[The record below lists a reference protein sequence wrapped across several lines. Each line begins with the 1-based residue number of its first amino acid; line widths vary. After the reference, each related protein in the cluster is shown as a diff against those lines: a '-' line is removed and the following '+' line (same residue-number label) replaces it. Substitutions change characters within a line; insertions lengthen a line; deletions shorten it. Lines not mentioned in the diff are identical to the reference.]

1 MSKLN
6 ILGSLVCFL
15 SASYGALAFV
25 VRPSSIISYRNIL
38 RFSKTTTNDINNSN
52 NKKYLDLPWGDR
64 QKFALIDNINKY
76 TVDIPQ
82 IKAENGS
89 TTYVMWR
96 AMMKD
101 TIELAGYDP
110 QFLQQMCQD
119 LLESTEEGDLNFDRV
134 PGVLPLLDQ
143 FEFAKNGGVSGKIQ
157 GLRGIADGTTVQT
170 SPLAHVQLTVPRG
183 YVLTEDGSAAYE
195 LGSPQSDKFYSLDF
209 AKMRFDE
216 DTVTN
221 VLSNGAKETGRV
233 VSEVATSPETTNMLV
248 NVGASTVTLLG
259 GATLVN
265 MISHHMTVNVFWV

>member
-1 MSKLN
+1 LCSSK
-6 ILGSLVCFL
+6 
-15 SASYGALAFV
+15 
-25 VRPSSIISYRNIL
+25 SID
-38 RFSKTTTNDINNSN
+38 TNNSN
-52 NKKYLDLPWGDR
+52 INKNLDLPWGDR
-64 QKFALIDNINKY
+64 QKFALIDSIKKY
-76 TVDIPQ
+76 SVDIPQ
-82 IKAENGS
+82 IKADNGS

-110 QFLQQMCQD
+110 QFLQNMCQNLIETD
-119 LLESTEEGDLNFDRV
+119 QEDNIDFDRV
-134 PGVLPLLDQ
+134 PGILPLLDQ
-143 FEFAKNGGVSGKIQ
+143 FEFAKNGGISGKIQ

-209 AKMRFDE
+209 AKMSLDE
-216 DTVTN
+216 DTITSA
-221 VLSNGAKETGRV
+221 LTNGAKETGRV
-233 VSEVATSPETTNMLV
+233 VTEVATSQETTNMLV

-265 MISHHMTVNVFWV
+265 MISHHMTINVFWV